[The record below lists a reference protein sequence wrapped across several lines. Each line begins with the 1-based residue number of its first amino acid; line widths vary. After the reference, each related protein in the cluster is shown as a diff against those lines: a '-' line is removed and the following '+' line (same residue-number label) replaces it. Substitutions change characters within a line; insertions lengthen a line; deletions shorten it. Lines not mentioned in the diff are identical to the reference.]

1 MKSKL
6 INPET
11 KLFILN
17 NFTSSKT
24 TNKTKIIDRYYNY
37 IQKAKTIIK
46 KNKYF
51 FSYLISYFLYFI
63 SLEKCYEGEDVCCV
77 KGIWI
82 RVKIVELM
90 ISCLILSYLLQLIIF
105 KISSKLN
112 LVHIFIVFLLFYL
125 YSHSYYFHDHG
136 YYNLIAYFL
145 FLIIFL
151 IIILISKGL
160 FHLFKKNYYFF
171 IIFCIITLCFYFSFL
186 AINPVNCNDWAKGLN
201 DTYIENDVNKYGCH
215 IKIPKNCL
223 YKILKYTQDFT
234 RIKGI
239 QCQNIKKNAKKKY
252 LSLSKSQYLSEETK
266 KIGLPLTN
274 KDPVCFLD
282 SVDDSAIMKY
292 FLGNLIDVDNK
303 NIINKNISEIIIDFS
318 KNEFGEMIINVN
330 YNETLSKERKKLENN
345 SIPFSDNIMIIYLD
359 SVSRANAIRQLKKT
373 MNFFEKFI
381 SYKGGFHE
389 KYPTEN
395 YHSFQFFKYHSF
407 MEHTRGNYPRL
418 FYGKERNNTILV
430 RITKY
435 LKENGYITSYS
446 GDLCMRDNTRTLH
459 NLTIDEVED
468 HQMLLCD
475 PNKDDF
481 NQFTIKC
488 LYGKI
493 HTEHL
498 LEYTNQFWRKYKNN
512 RKYSLILTNDAHEGS
527 LESLK
532 YLDNLIFNYL
542 DSLYNDNLLKESSVF
557 LLSDHGVGMPSIY
570 YTTYFYRCEEQ
581 LPMLYII
588 INDRKN
594 ISFNE
599 QYLNI
604 YENQQAFITAYDIY
618 NTIANLIFGN
628 EYEYIRNQTIDND
641 TPKSP
646 YGKSLFEKI
655 DKKKRSSKN
664 YLNMAQYVCI

>member
-1 MKSKL
+1 MKSNL
-6 INPET
+6 INTEK
-11 KLFILN
+11 KLFIIN
-17 NFTSSKT
+17 NISSSKIIS
-24 TNKTKIIDRYYNY
+24 KIKIIKRYHNY
-37 IQKAKTIIK
+37 IQKAKRIIK
-46 KNKYF
+46 KNKYL
-51 FSYLISYFLYFI
+51 FSYLISYFLYFL
-63 SLEKCYEGEDVCCV
+63 SLEKCNEGEDVCCT
-77 KGIWI
+77 KGNWI
-82 RVKIVELM
+82 KIKLVELM
-90 ISCLILSYLLQLIIF
+90 ISCLIISYLLQLIIF

-112 LVHIFIVFLLFYL
+112 LIHIFIVFLLFYK

-136 YYNLIAYFL
+136 FYNFVAYFL

-151 IIILISKGL
+151 LIILITKGL
-160 FHLFKKNYYFF
+160 FLLFKKNYYFF
-171 IIFCIITLCFYFSFL
+171 MIFCIITVCFYIFFL
-186 AINPVNCNDWAKGLN
+186 AINPMNCNGWAKGLN
-201 DTYIENDVNKYGCH
+201 DTYIENDVNKYGCQ

-223 YKILKYTQDFT
+223 YKILKNTQDFT

-239 QCQNIKKNAKKKY
+239 QCKKIQKNAKKKY
-252 LSLSKSQYLSEETK
+252 LSLSKSQYLREETK

-282 SVDDSAIMKY
+282 NVDDYAITKY
-292 FLGNLIDVDNK
+292 FLNNLIDVDNK
-303 NIINKNISEIIIDFS
+303 NNINKNISEIIIDFS
-318 KNEFGEMIINVN
+318 KNKFGEMVINLN

-345 SIPFSDNIMIIYLD
+345 SIPFSDNIMVIYLD

-381 SYKGGFHE
+381 SYKGGFLE
-389 KYPTEN
+389 GYPTEN
-395 YHSFQFFKYHSF
+395 FHSFQFFKYHSF
-407 MEHTRGNYPRL
+407 LEHTRGNYPRL
-418 FYGKERNNTILV
+418 IYGNERNKTKLV

-446 GDLCMRDNTRTLH
+446 ADRCMRDDTRTYH
-459 NLTIDEVED
+459 NLTIDEVDD

-475 PNKDDF
+475 PNKEDF
-481 NQFTIKC
+481 NKFTIKC

-498 LEYTNQFWRKYKNN
+498 LEYANQFWRKYKNN
-512 RKYSLILTNDAHEGS
+512 RKFSLILTNDVHEGS

-532 YLDNLIFNYL
+532 YLDDLIFNYL
-542 DSLYNDNLLKESSVF
+542 NSLYKDNLLKESSIF

-570 YTTYFYRCEEQ
+570 YTTDFYQYEEK
-581 LPMLYII
+581 LPMLFII

-594 ISFNE
+594 ISYNE

-618 NTIANLIFGN
+618 NTIAHLIFGN
-628 EYEYIRNQTIDND
+628 KYEYIPNKTIDND

-646 YGKSLFEKI
+646 YGKSLFSKI
-655 DKKKRSSKN
+655 DKKKRTSKN
-664 YLNMAQYVCI
+664 YTNMVQHICV